1 MKERLRG
8 IGLKVLRWTRPFI
21 VLGLLGAIF
30 YLGIHSE
37 RTGFVKEVLDPGLKS
52 VVLPVLNA
60 FRGSGPEA
68 PQLDLLIGAAA
79 MDSMS
84 AIRSRALKAGV
95 LSEGKDTWFPA
106 MLVFDG
112 DTLNGRLR
120 LKGGLTDHLRTNK
133 WSFRVQLD
141 EGDTLLGMTVF
152 SLQHPNTRNFGNEW
166 LFHRAVAYAGLP
178 ALNYSFVGV
187 RINTNDRGLYAV
199 EQHFDDALLQRL
211 APMDLVGPVMKFDD
225 ELRIATLAEMGQR
238 MFDSEPPLQ
247 GDWLSAPITA
257 FQMDKVMADSA
268 KAGLL
273 ILQKDRLTRFRN
285 GQLKASEVFDAD
297 ALAKLFALSDVF
309 GAQHC
314 NDWRNLRF
322 AVNASTGKL
331 VPIAFD
337 ANAGEPIQAIR
348 ALREQPP
355 ITFDATHLRTFYGR
369 LWSDRGFH
377 ETYIAHLD
385 TFTTAGWLEDFLS
398 SVGPELSEEEELITH
413 EFPNA
418 AVDTNVFVH
427 CRTVARQ
434 TLRPAN
440 YISAGVL
447 GRGEG
452 TIRLAIANLHALP
465 VEVVAIGL
473 RDAQPVPCG
482 PVLLPPRSRDMPLIE
497 QEIELPFSGTG
508 VPVLHIRLVGLTT
521 EVLVPIK
528 GAR

>member
-1 MKERLRG
+1 MKERLRSIG
-8 IGLKVLRWTRPFI
+8 IAVLRWTRPFI
-21 VLGLLGAIF
+21 LLGLLGGVF
-30 YLGIHSE
+30 YLGIRSE
-37 RTGFVKEVLDPGLKS
+37 RTGFVREVLDPGLKS

-68 PQLDLLIGAAA
+68 PQLDLLIGTVA

-84 AIRSRALKAGV
+84 ALRGRALKAGV
-95 LSEGKDTWFPA
+95 LTEGKDAWFPTL
-106 MLVFDG
+106 LVYEG
-112 DTLNGRLR
+112 DTLSGRLR

-141 EGDTLLGMTVF
+141 EGDTLMGMTVF

-166 LFHRAVAYAGLP
+166 LFHRAVASAGLP
-178 ALNYSFVGV
+178 ALHYSFFGV

-199 EQHFDDALLQRL
+199 EQHFDDALMQRL

-225 ELRIATLAEMGQR
+225 ELRIATLAEMGER
-238 MFDSEPPLQ
+238 TFDSEAPLQ

-257 FQMDKVMADSA
+257 FQLDKVLADSA
-268 KAGLL
+268 KAARFTRL
-273 ILQKDRLTRFRN
+273 KDRLTRFRN
-285 GQLKASEVFDAD
+285 GQLQTHDVFDAD

-309 GAQHC
+309 GAQHS

-322 AVNASTGKL
+322 AMNASTGKL

-337 ANAGEPIQAIR
+337 ANAGEPIEAIR

-355 ITFDATHLRTFYGR
+355 ITFDAAHLRTFYGR

-377 ETYIAHLD
+377 EAYIAHLD
-385 TFTTAGWLEDFLS
+385 TFSTDGWLEGFLR
-398 SVGPELSEEEELITH
+398 SVQPELAVEEELITH

-418 AVDTNVFVH
+418 GVDTNVFVH

-440 YISAGVL
+440 YISVSML
-447 GRGEG
+447 SRGEG
-452 TIRLAIANLHALP
+452 TLRLAIANLHSLP

-482 PVLLPPRSRDMPLIE
+482 PVLLPPRSRDTPLIE
-497 QEIELPFSGTG
+497 QEVELPFSGAG
-508 VPVLHIRLVGLTT
+508 VPVLHIRLVGLAH
-521 EVLVPIK
+521 EVLVPVK
-528 GAR
+528 GVR

>member
-1 MKERLRG
+1 MKERLRSV
-8 IGLKVLRWTRPFI
+8 GLKVLRWTRPFI
-21 VLGLLGAIF
+21 LLALLGGVF

-37 RTGFVKEVLDPGLKS
+37 RTGFVREVLDPGLKS

-60 FRGSGPEA
+60 FRGNGPEA
-68 PQLDLLIGAAA
+68 PQVDLLIGTAA

-166 LFHRAVAYAGLP
+166 LFHKAVAYVGLP

-187 RINTNDRGLYAV
+187 HINTNDRGLHAV
-199 EQHFDDALLQRL
+199 EQHFDDALMQRL
-211 APMDLVGPVMKFDD
+211 APMGLVGPVMKFDD

-238 MFDSEPPLQ
+238 SFDSEPPLQ

-268 KAGLL
+268 KAARLVLL
-273 ILQKDRLTRFRN
+273 KDRLTRFRN

-322 AVNASTGKL
+322 AMDGSTGDL

-337 ANAGEPIQAIR
+337 ANAGEPIAAIR
-348 ALREQPP
+348 ALREQPV
-355 ITFDATHLRTFYGR
+355 ITFDPAHLRTFYGR
-369 LWSDRGFH
+369 LWSDRAFH
-377 ETYIAHLD
+377 EAYIAHLD
-385 TFTTAGWLEDFLS
+385 TFSADGWLEGFLS
-398 SVGPELSEEEELITH
+398 SVRPELMAQEELITH

-418 AVDTNVFVH
+418 AVDTNVFLH

-452 TIRLAIANLHALP
+452 TIRLAVANLHALP
-465 VEVVAIGL
+465 LEIIAIGR
-473 RDAQPVPCG
+473 RDTEPGPYG
-482 PVLLPPRSRDMPLIE
+482 PVMLVPRSRDSPIVE
-497 QEIELPFSGTG
+497 QEIEIPYSGPG
-508 VPVLHIRLVGLTT
+508 LPVLHLRLVGLDH
-521 EVLVPIK
+521 EVLVPVK
-528 GAR
+528 NAR

>member
-1 MKERLRG
+1 MKERLRSIVSG
-8 IGLKVLRWTRPFI
+8 VLRWTRPF
-21 VLGLLGAIF
+21 VLLALLGGVF

-37 RTGFVKEVLDPGLKS
+37 RTGFVREVLDPGLKS

-68 PQLDLLIGAAA
+68 PQLDLLIGTVA

-84 AIRSRALKAGV
+84 AIRGRALKAGV
-95 LSEGKDTWFPA
+95 LNEGKDTWFPTL
-106 MLVFDG
+106 LVYDG
-112 DTLNGRLR
+112 DTLSGRLR

-141 EGDTLLGMTVF
+141 EGDTLMGMTVF

-166 LFHRAVAYAGLP
+166 LFHRAVAYAVLP
-178 ALNYSFVGV
+178 ALDYSFVGV
-187 RINTNDRGLYAV
+187 RINTNNRGLYAV
-199 EQHFDDALLQRL
+199 EQHFDDALLHRL
-211 APMDLVGPVMKFDD
+211 APMGLSGPVMKFDD

-238 MFDSEPPLQ
+238 TFDSEAPMQ

-257 FQMDKVMADSA
+257 FQLDQVMADSA
-268 KAGLL
+268 KAARFTRL
-273 ILQKDRLTRFRN
+273 KDRLTRFRN
-285 GQLKASEVFDAD
+285 GQLQTHDVFDAD

-322 AVNASTGKL
+322 AMKTSSGKL

-337 ANAGEPIQAIR
+337 ANAGEPIEAIR

-355 ITFDATHLRTFYGR
+355 ITFDANHLRTFYGR
-369 LWSDRGFH
+369 LWSDRAFH
-377 ETYIAHLD
+377 EAYVAHLD
-385 TFTTAGWLEDFLS
+385 TFSTDGWLEKFLR
-398 SVGPELSEEEELITH
+398 SVAPQLAAEEEVIVY

-465 VEVVAIGL
+465 VEVVSIGL
-473 RDAQPVPCG
+473 RDARPVPCG
-482 PVLLPPRSRDMPLIE
+482 PVLLPPRSRDTPLIE
-497 QEIELPFSGTG
+497 QEVELPFSGSG

-521 EVLVPIK
+521 EVLVPVK
-528 GAR
+528 GVR